1 MLLSLIVCEVCLT
14 VCMLALSPA
23 DSLGFI
29 SSNFNLF
36 VLPPCSEGERT
47 LVWMFLERYTD

>member
-14 VCMLALSPA
+14 VRMLALSPA

-29 SSNFNLF
+29 SSDFNLF
-36 VLPPCSEGERT
+36 LLPQCNEGERT
-47 LVWMFLERYTD
+47 LVWVLLERYTD